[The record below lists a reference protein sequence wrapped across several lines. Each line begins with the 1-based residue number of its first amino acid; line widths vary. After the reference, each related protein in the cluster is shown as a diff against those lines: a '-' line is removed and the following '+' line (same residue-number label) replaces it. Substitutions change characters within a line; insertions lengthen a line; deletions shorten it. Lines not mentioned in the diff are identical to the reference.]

1 MPDLSLFIPP
11 LNSSDWFRTG
21 LVYLHLLSCAFALAL
36 VLSADWRIIK
46 GDFTLDGLRRTAQG
60 TSVVLV
66 FLWVTGGL
74 LVHHDTGL
82 DLAVIARLSKLQLKL
97 LVVAALT
104 INGVLLHFVSFPLI
118 TANRKLT
125 LLESVVLAVTGTIST
140 SHWLLAAFIG
150 IARPLGQWPLETLL
164 AAYVT
169 GLCAMIVLG
178 TFCAP
183 FLRIHLAR
191 RLSTARFLPDR
202 RRWNNTG
209 MSLQAHESRQPLLE
223 DSRRTMPVAAS
234 HTSEQLSTVRVSQ
247 R

>member
-1 MPDLSLFIPP
+1 MPDLSLSIPL

-36 VLSADWRIIK
+36 VLSADWRILK
-46 GDFTLDGLRRTAQG
+46 GDFTVDGLRRTAQG

-66 FLWVTGGL
+66 FLWVSGGL

-82 DLAVIARLSKLQLKL
+82 DLSVIASLSKLQLKL

-125 LLESVVLAVTGTIST
+125 LRESVVLAVTGTIST
-140 SHWLLAAFIG
+140 CHWLLAAFIG

-164 AAYVT
+164 AAYIT
-169 GLCAMIVLG
+169 ALCAMIVLG
-178 TFCAP
+178 IFCAP

-191 RLSTARFLPDR
+191 RLSTTRFLVDSNR
-202 RRWNNTG
+202 RNNAA
-209 MSLQAHESRQPLLE
+209 MSLQAHESGRSLLDDGRCMMPAAAPNTCEELPLL
-223 DSRRTMPVAAS
+223 
-234 HTSEQLSTVRVSQ
+234 RVSQ

>member
-11 LNSSDWFRTG
+11 LNSSDWLRTG

-36 VLSADWRIIK
+36 VLSADWRILK
-46 GDFTLDGLRRTAQG
+46 GDFTVDGLRRTAQG

-82 DLAVIARLSKLQLKL
+82 DLSVIASLSKLQLKL

-118 TANRKLT
+118 TASRKLT

-178 TFCAP
+178 IFCAP
-183 FLRIHLAR
+183 FMRIHLAR
-191 RLSTARFLPDR
+191 RLSTTRFLVDGSR
-202 RRWNNTG
+202 RDNTG
-209 MSLQAHESRQPLLE
+209 MSLQADESGQSLP
-223 DSRRTMPVAAS
+223 DDARRTMPAAAPNAC
-234 HTSEQLSTVRVSQ
+234 EALSLVRVNQ

>member
-1 MPDLSLFIPP
+1 MPDLSLLIPL
-11 LNSSDWFRTG
+11 LNASDWFRTG

-36 VLSADWRIIK
+36 VLSADWRILK
-46 GDFTLDGLRRTAQG
+46 GDFTTDGLRRTAQG

-74 LVHHDTGL
+74 LVHHDTGF
-82 DLAVIARLSKLQLKL
+82 DLSVIASLSKLQLKL

-104 INGVLLHFVSFPLI
+104 INGVLLHFVSFPLL

-140 SHWLLAAFIG
+140 SHWLLAAFVG
-150 IARPLGQWPLETLL
+150 IARPLGQWPLESLL

-178 TFCAP
+178 IFSAP
-183 FLRIHLAR
+183 FMRLHLAR
-191 RLSTARFLPDR
+191 RLSSDHFLKDS
-202 RRWNNTG
+202 NHQGNTG
-209 MSLQAHESRQPLLE
+209 VSLKAPESGRSLLDDGRRIMPAAAPTTCEELPLF
-223 DSRRTMPVAAS
+223 
-234 HTSEQLSTVRVSQ
+234 RVSQ